1 MQKGSHLRAVG
12 DFAGSRVM
20 VIVLLGLA
28 LIVYLDARML
38 RRRDGRLFNDVFAV
52 SPVLTVIIAGLILFH
67 LAIVENS
74 PSQRE
79 PIGRNLPQFLFVA
92 LLPIY
97 LLRRIR
103 FLGSIGPPIAV
114 QHVPGERHSTET
126 LVSDAYN
133 VILLWFLAMVVTGAF
148 LKSAGEIFP
157 ALESRMGQLLLSAVF
172 SSAIA
177 LILIARASR
186 KFSDRGFLYNAGLRK
201 GGRSVMEVFV
211 VPALV
216 GLFFAVVSSGI
227 MLLRHTQPVTPLSE
241 VIGATDSL
249 WLFAVFL
256 ALAVL
261 AAPLI
266 EEIIFRGYFFHV
278 ISRARGERSAIY
290 VISLVFAFLHVGQYW
305 GDWAAIVMVMFLG
318 FALTILRAR
327 TSTTLA
333 SIVTHYAY
341 NAGVTIIPFYFAN

>member
-1 MQKGSHLRAVG
+1 MMAI
-12 DFAGSRVM
+12 A
-20 VIVLLGLA
+20 LLGLA
-28 LIVYLDARML
+28 LVVYLDARML

-52 SPVLTVIIAGLILFH
+52 SPVLTAIIAGLILFH
-67 LAIVENS
+67 LAIVESS
-74 PSQRE
+74 PQ
-79 PIGRNLPQFLFVA
+79 NLPQFLFVV

-103 FLGSIGPPIAV
+103 FLNSVGGRDRSRP
-114 QHVPGERHSTET
+114 VPTET
-126 LVSDAYN
+126 EILVSDAYN
-133 VILLWFLAMVVTGAF
+133 VILIWFLAMVVAGVF

-157 ALESRMGQLLLSAVF
+157 VLESRMGQLLLSAVF

-186 KFSDRGFLYNAGLRK
+186 KFSDRGFLSNAGLRK
-201 GGRSVMEVFV
+201 GEKSVMEVFV

-216 GLFFAVVSSGI
+216 GVFFAVVSSGI
-227 MLLRHTQPVTPLSE
+227 MMLRHTQPVTPLSE
-241 VIGATDSL
+241 VIDATDSL

-278 ISRARGERSAIY
+278 ISRARGKRFAVY

-327 TSTTLA
+327 SATTLA
-333 SIVTHYAY
+333 SIVAHYVY
-341 NAGVTIIPFYFAN
+341 NAGVTIIPFYFSS

>member
-1 MQKGSHLRAVG
+1 MAI
-12 DFAGSRVM
+12 F
-20 VIVLLGLA
+20 ILGLA
-28 LIVYLDARML
+28 FVVYLDAAML
-38 RRRDGRLFNDVFAV
+38 RRRDERLFNDVFTV
-52 SPVLTVIIAGLILFH
+52 SPVLTTVIVGLVLFH
-67 LAIVENS
+67 LAIVESS
-74 PSQRE
+74 PQT
-79 PIGRNLPQFLFVA
+79 LPQFLFVA

-103 FLGSIGPPIAV
+103 FLNSVGGRDRARP
-114 QHVPGERHSTET
+114 VPTET
-126 LVSDAYN
+126 EIIVSDAYN
-133 VILLWFLAMVVTGAF
+133 VILIWFLAMVVIGAF

-157 ALESRMGQLLLSAVF
+157 AFESRMGQLLISAVF

-177 LILIARASR
+177 LILIARASQ

-201 GGRSVMEVFV
+201 GGRSVVEVFV

-216 GLFFAVVSSGI
+216 GLFFAAVSSAVI
-227 MLLRHTQPVTPLSE
+227 WLRHEQPVTPLSE
-241 VIGATDSL
+241 IIDATDSL

-256 ALAVL
+256 SLAVL

-278 ISRARGERSAIY
+278 ISQARGERCAIY

-305 GDWAAIVMVMFLG
+305 GDWAAIVMVMLLG

-327 TSTTLA
+327 TATTLA
-333 SIVTHYAY
+333 GIVTHYAY

>member
-1 MQKGSHLRAVG
+1 MA
-12 DFAGSRVM
+12 
-20 VIVLLGLA
+20 IVLLGLA

-38 RRRDGRLFNDVFAV
+38 RWRDGCLFNQVFTV
-52 SPVLTVIIAGLILFH
+52 SPVLTTIIAGLILFH

-74 PSQRE
+74 PQK
-79 PIGRNLPQFLFVA
+79 LPQFLFVA

-103 FLGSIGPPIAV
+103 FQNSVESRDRSRP
-114 QHVPGERHSTET
+114 VPTEIEN

-133 VILLWFLAMVVTGAF
+133 VILIWFLAMVVIGAF

-157 ALESRMGQLLLSAVF
+157 ALGSQMGQLLLSAIF

-177 LILIARASR
+177 LILIAKASQ
-186 KFSDRGFLYNAGLRK
+186 KFSDGGFLYNVGLRK
-201 GGRSVMEVFV
+201 GDRSVVEVFV

-216 GLFFAVVSSGI
+216 GLFFAAVSSAI
-227 MLLRHTQPVTPLSE
+227 IWLRHEQPVTPLSA
-241 VIGATDSL
+241 VVAATDSV
-249 WLFAVFL
+249 WLFTAFL
-256 ALAVL
+256 ALGVL

-278 ISRARGERSAIY
+278 ISRAKGERFAIY
-290 VISLVFAFLHVGQYW
+290 AISLVVAFLHAGQYW
-305 GDWAAIVMVMFLG
+305 GDWAAIVMIMLLG

-327 TSTTLA
+327 TATTLA
-333 SIVTHYAY
+333 SIVTHYVY
-341 NAGVTIIPFYFAN
+341 NAGVTIIPFYLVK

>member
-1 MQKGSHLRAVG
+1 LNIIITIEQLLSL
-12 DFAGSRVM
+12 VM
-20 VIVLLGLA
+20 AIFILGLA
-28 LIVYLDARML
+28 LIVYLDAQML
-38 RRRDGRLFNDVFAV
+38 RRRDGRLFNDVFTV
-52 SPVLTVIIAGLILFH
+52 SPVLTTVIAGLVLFH
-67 LAIVENS
+67 LAIVESS
-74 PSQRE
+74 PQT
-79 PIGRNLPQFLFVA
+79 LPQFLFVA

-103 FLGSIGPPIAV
+103 FLNSVGGRDRARP
-114 QHVPGERHSTET
+114 VPTET
-126 LVSDAYN
+126 EIIVSDAYN
-133 VILLWFLAMVVTGAF
+133 VILIWFLAMVVIGAF

-157 ALESRMGQLLLSAVF
+157 AFESRMGQLLLSAVF

-177 LILIARASR
+177 LILIARASQ

-201 GGRSVMEVFV
+201 GGRSVVEVFV

-216 GLFFAVVSSGI
+216 GLFFAAVSSAVI
-227 MLLRHTQPVTPLSE
+227 WLRHEQPVTPLSE
-241 VIGATDSL
+241 IIDATDSL

-278 ISRARGERSAIY
+278 ISQARGERFAIY

-305 GDWAAIVMVMFLG
+305 GDWAAIVMVMLLG

-327 TSTTLA
+327 TATTLA
-333 SIVTHYAY
+333 GIVTHYVY

>member
-1 MQKGSHLRAVG
+1 MA
-12 DFAGSRVM
+12 
-20 VIVLLGLA
+20 IVLFSLA
-28 LIVYLDARML
+28 LVVYLDARTL
-38 RRRDGRLFNDVFAV
+38 RRRDERLFNDVFTV
-52 SPVLTVIIAGLILFH
+52 SPVLTTIIVGLILFH
-67 LAIVENS
+67 LLIVENS
-74 PSQRE
+74 PQS
-79 PIGRNLPQFLFVA
+79 LPQFLFVA

-103 FLGSIGPPIAV
+103 FLKMATPGNSPPAGGQGKYPV
-114 QHVPGERHSTET
+114 ST

-133 VILLWFLAMVVTGAF
+133 VILIWFLAMVVIGAF

-157 ALESRMGQLLLSAVF
+157 AFESRMGQLLLSAAF

-177 LILIARASR
+177 LILIARASQ
-186 KFSDRGFLYNAGLRK
+186 KFSGRGFLYNAGLRK

-216 GLFFAVVSSGI
+216 GLFFAVVSSAI
-227 MLLRHTQPVTPLSE
+227 IWLRHTQPVTPLSE
-241 VIGATDSL
+241 VIDATDSL

-278 ISRARGERSAIY
+278 ISQARGKRFAIY

-305 GDWAAIVMVMFLG
+305 GDWAAI
-318 FALTILRAR
+318 AR
-327 TSTTLA
+327 SE
-333 SIVTHYAY
+333 
-341 NAGVTIIPFYFAN
+341 

>member
-1 MQKGSHLRAVG
+1 MA
-12 DFAGSRVM
+12 
-20 VIVLLGLA
+20 IVLLGLA
-28 LIVYLDARML
+28 LVVYLDARML
-38 RRRDGRLFNDVFAV
+38 RRLCRRRRRDGRLFNDVFAV
-52 SPVLTVIIAGLILFH
+52 SPRLAAIIAGLILFH
-67 LAIVENS
+67 LGIVEDS
-74 PSQRE
+74 PRT
-79 PIGRNLPQFLFVA
+79 LPQFLFVV
-92 LLPIY
+92 LLAVY

-103 FLGSIGPPIAV
+103 FLKMIGTGLEP
-114 QHVPGERHSTET
+114 VPADEAGGYPSSV

-133 VILLWFLAMVVTGAF
+133 VILIWFLAMVVIGAF

-177 LILIARASR
+177 LALIARASQ

-216 GLFFAVVSSGI
+216 GVFFAVVSSGI

-278 ISRARGERSAIY
+278 ISRARGERSAVY

-341 NAGVTIIPFYFAN
+341 NAGVTIIPFYFANSY

>member
-1 MQKGSHLRAVG
+1 MTS
-12 DFAGSRVM
+12 
-20 VIVLLGLA
+20 IVLLGLA

-38 RRRDGRLFNDVFAV
+38 RRRDGRLFSGVFAV
-52 SPVLTVIIAGLILFH
+52 SPRLTFIIAGLILFH
-67 LAIVENS
+67 LAAVENS
-74 PSQRE
+74 PQ
-79 PIGRNLPQFLFVA
+79 NLPQFIFVA

-103 FLGSIGPPIAV
+103 FLKFIGR
-114 QHVPGERHSTET
+114 ERRSAFPTET
-126 LVSDAYN
+126 EILVSDAYN
-133 VILLWFLAMVVTGAF
+133 VILIWFLAMVVIGVF

-157 ALESRMGQLLLSAVF
+157 VLESRMGQLLLSAVF

-186 KFSDRGFLYNAGLRK
+186 KFSDQGFLSNTGLRK
-201 GGRSVMEVFV
+201 GGKSVMEVFV

-216 GLFFAVVSSGI
+216 GVFFAIVSSGI

-241 VIGATDSL
+241 VIDATDSL

-278 ISRARGERSAIY
+278 ISRARGERSAVY

-327 TSTTLA
+327 SATTLA
-333 SIVTHYAY
+333 SIVAHYVY
-341 NAGVTIIPFYFAN
+341 NAGVTIIPFYLSS

>member
-1 MQKGSHLRAVG
+1 MA
-12 DFAGSRVM
+12 
-20 VIVLLGLA
+20 IVLLGLA

-38 RRRDGRLFNDVFAV
+38 RWRDGCLFNQVFTV
-52 SPVLTVIIAGLILFH
+52 SPVLTTIIAGLILFH

-74 PSQRE
+74 PQK
-79 PIGRNLPQFLFVA
+79 LPQFLFVA

-103 FLGSIGPPIAV
+103 FQNSVESRDRSRP
-114 QHVPGERHSTET
+114 VPTEIEN

-133 VILLWFLAMVVTGAF
+133 VILIWFLAMVVIGAF

-157 ALESRMGQLLLSAVF
+157 AFGSQMGQLLLSAIF

-177 LILIARASR
+177 LILIAKASQ
-186 KFSDRGFLYNAGLRK
+186 KFSDGGFLYNVGLRK
-201 GGRSVMEVFV
+201 GDRSVVEVFV

-216 GLFFAVVSSGI
+216 GLFFAAVSSAI
-227 MLLRHTQPVTPLSE
+227 IWLRHEQPVTPLSA
-241 VIGATDSL
+241 VVAATDSV
-249 WLFAVFL
+249 WLFTAFL
-256 ALAVL
+256 ALGVL

-278 ISRARGERSAIY
+278 ISRAKGERFAIY
-290 VISLVFAFLHVGQYW
+290 AISLVFAFLHAGQYW
-305 GDWAAIVMVMFLG
+305 GDWAAIVMIMLLG

-327 TSTTLA
+327 TATTLA
-333 SIVTHYAY
+333 SIVTHYVY
-341 NAGVTIIPFYFAN
+341 NAGVTIIPFYLVK